1 MNSVEIEN
9 GIIHIYENDDRL
21 AKVIDASEKC
31 RLKPKKDYFNSLL
44 KAIVQQQLS
53 IAAASSIYS
62 KFISYFHGK
71 FDPREILLAP
81 DTELRKLGLSN
92 AKAKYVK
99 DLSNKVLN
107 GQLILKGISAKP
119 DKEIIKELT
128 VVKGIGVWSSHM
140 FLIFTLGRLNVL
152 PVGDLGIRR
161 AAMNT
166 YNLRKLPDEEKLLK
180 LSEKFNWAPYNSIA
194 SWYLWKSLEL

>member
-9 GIIHIYENDDRL
+9 GIIHIYENDYRL
-21 AKVIDASEKC
+21 AKVIDVSEKC
-31 RLKPKKDYFNSLL
+31 RLKPQKDYFDSLL

-62 KFISYFHGK
+62 KFISYFNGK
-71 FDPREILLAP
+71 FDPREILLVP
-81 DTELRKLGLSN
+81 DMELRKLGLSN
-92 AKAKYVK
+92 AKVKYVK
-99 DLSNKVLN
+99 DLSNKVLS
-107 GQLILKGISAKP
+107 GELILKGISAK
-119 DKEIIKELT
+119 KEEEIIKELT

-166 YNLRKLPDEEKLLK
+166 YNLRKLPNQNKLFQ
-180 LSEKFNWAPYNSIA
+180 LSKKYNWAPYNSIA

>member
-9 GIIHIYENDDRL
+9 GIIHIYENDERL

-31 RLKPKKDYFNSLL
+31 QLKPKKDYFNSLL

-62 KFISYFHGK
+62 RFITYFDGK
-71 FDPREILLAP
+71 FDPREILLVP

-99 DLSNKVLN
+99 DLSNEVLS
-107 GQLILKGISAKP
+107 GELVLKGISAKTEE
-119 DKEIIKELT
+119 EIIKKLT

-166 YNLRKLPDEEKLLK
+166 YNLRKLPDQNKLFK
-180 LSEKFNWAPYNSIA
+180 LSEKYNWSPYNSIA